1 MDYNELQQMTVIK
14 LREEVKKF
22 PDVKGVTGM
31 KKDELIQ
38 LLVDKLGIEVTEKQ
52 AKKTKKTKTQK
63 VLSKDDLKNRT
74 KKFALRII
82 KPGSS
87 LPNTLEARLIGRELL
102 KSGTSVGAN
111 YREATRSRSKAE
123 FRAKIG
129 IVEQEADET
138 LYWLELLEESGIVE
152 EKDITDLIVE
162 SDELVAIFTSIGKS
176 SKK

>member
-1 MDYNELQQMTVIK
+1 MRNGEFGSGSSEFGS
-14 LREEVKKF
+14 RNRR
-22 PDVKGVTGM
+22 PTGTATNRLESIVM
-31 KKDELIQ
+31 
-38 LLVDKLGIEVTEKQ
+38 
-52 AKKTKKTKTQK
+52 
-63 VLSKDDLKNRT
+63 SKDDLKDRT

-82 KPGSS
+82 KLVSS

-152 EKDITDLIVE
+152 EKDIKI
-162 SDELVAIFTSIGKS
+162 
-176 SKK
+176 

>member
-1 MDYNELQQMTVIK
+1 M
-14 LREEVKKF
+14 
-22 PDVKGVTGM
+22 
-31 KKDELIQ
+31 
-38 LLVDKLGIEVTEKQ
+38 
-52 AKKTKKTKTQK
+52 
-63 VLSKDDLKNRT
+63 SKDDLKDRT

-82 KPGSS
+82 KLVSS

-152 EKDITDLIVE
+152 EKDIRDLIVE